1 MCGCRSPP
9 FGTRQPRGKPFRS
22 AAQGRSQRW
31 SVSKWLRLKGL
42 IITCRGTN
50 ERALKLE
57 RDLFPTVSGLVPQGE
72 EDTLTF
78 SEHLVSS
85 LVAQSVK
92 NQPVTQ
98 ETWVR
103 SLGREDSL
111 EKGMTTYCSVLTWR
125 IPWTEEPS
133 RLQSLESQRVGH
145 GWVANTHTHVH
156 RQLTHAISFT
166 SHLCGYV
173 WENRINDLPRIIQP
187 TTQWQRQDSDQDN
200 PFLLFRIRIC
210 VDSPWASQDC

>member
-57 RDLFPTVSGLVPQGE
+57 RDLFPTVSGLVPQGG

-133 RLQSLESQRVGH
+133 GLQSLESQRVGH
-145 GWVANTHTHVH
+145 GWVANTHTHIC
-156 RQLTHAISFT
+156 TGS
-166 SHLCGYV
+166 SHM
-173 WENRINDLPRIIQP
+173 
-187 TTQWQRQDSDQDN
+187 
-200 PFLLFRIRIC
+200 PFHLLHTC
-210 VDSPWASQDC
+210 VGTCERTG

>member
-1 MCGCRSPP
+1 MKGP
-9 FGTRQPRGKPFRS
+9 
-22 AAQGRSQRW
+22 W
-31 SVSKWLRLKGL
+31 SWKG
-42 IITCRGTN
+42 IC
-50 ERALKLE
+50 
-57 RDLFPTVSGLVPQGE
+57 FPVSGLVPQGE

-145 GWVANTHTHVH
+145 GWVANTHTRAQAAHTCH
-156 RQLTHAISFT
+156 FIYFT
-166 SHLCGYV
+166 PV
-173 WENRINDLPRIIQP
+173 WVRVREQDKWLAQDHPAHHPVAEAGFGSGQP
-187 TTQWQRQDSDQDN
+187 
-200 PFLLFRIRIC
+200 
-210 VDSPWASQDC
+210 VSPV

>member
-1 MCGCRSPP
+1 M
-9 FGTRQPRGKPFRS
+9 
-22 AAQGRSQRW
+22 
-31 SVSKWLRLKGL
+31 RLKGL

-103 SLGREDSL
+103 SLGWEDPL
-111 EKGMTTYCSVLTWR
+111 QKGMATFSRILAWR
-125 IPWTEEPS
+125 VPWTEDPG
-133 RLQSLESQRVGH
+133 RLQSVGCKESDM
-145 GWVANTHTHVH
+145 
-156 RQLTHAISFT
+156 T
-166 SHLCGYV
+166 S
-173 WENRINDLPRIIQP
+173 D
-187 TTQWQRQDSDQDN
+187 
-200 PFLLFRIRIC
+200 
-210 VDSPWASQDC
+210 